1 MTNLNW
7 QPSEYEWVEQVRQ
20 LLLDLAR
27 SCLGDVPKLPMH
39 LAQKAR
45 PTAEQATRL
54 LESARDRGLGEPQWQ
69 QMQEL
74 AWVADVRQLFL
85 ELAQVYLSD
94 LPRLPENLSARSL
107 SLSERAQ
114 RLLDH
119 PTAEDFHPQA
129 TPPDLGQAERPTE
142 TRASESMTETE
153 TPGALLRRL
162 KQSLRHQRKTSSKA
176 DSAEWQQLFNLL
188 DLAESLYQRLKE

>member
-69 QMQEL
+69 QIQEL

-129 TPPDLGQAERPTE
+129 TPPGPDKTGTGAAATTVEME
-142 TRASESMTETE
+142 N
-153 TPGALLRRL
+153 PGELLRHL
-162 KQSLRHQRKTSSKA
+162 KQSLRQQRNTSSKA
-176 DSAEWQQLFNLL
+176 DAAEWQQLLNLL
-188 DLAESLYQRLKE
+188 DLAESLYHRLKE

>member
-54 LESARDRGLGEPQWQ
+54 LESARDRGLAEPQWQ
-69 QMQEL
+69 QIQEL
-74 AWVADVRQLFL
+74 AWVADVRKLFL

-94 LPRLPENLSARSL
+94 LPRLPDNLSARSL

-129 TPPDLGQAERPTE
+129 TPPGPGK
-142 TRASESMTETE
+142 TRTGTARSMTEN
-153 TPGALLRRL
+153 PGELLRHL
-162 KQSLRHQRKTSSKA
+162 KESLQQHRNASSKA

-188 DLAESLYQRLKE
+188 DLVESLYQRLKE

>member
-69 QMQEL
+69 QIQEL

-129 TPPDLGQAERPTE
+129 TPPGPGQTERQTE
-142 TRASESMTETE
+142 TGAAGSMAETE
-153 TPGALLRRL
+153 TPGALLRQL
-162 KQSLRHQRKTSSKA
+162 KQALRHQRKTSSKA
-176 DSAEWQQLFNLL
+176 DSAEWQQLLNLL
-188 DLAESLYQRLKE
+188 DLAESLYHRLKE

>member
-69 QMQEL
+69 QIQEL

-129 TPPDLGQAERPTE
+129 TPPGLGQAESPTE
-142 TRASESMTETE
+142 TQASESMTETE

-162 KQSLRHQRKTSSKA
+162 KQSLRHQRQTSSKA
-176 DSAEWQQLFNLL
+176 DSAEWQQLLNLL

>member
-45 PTAEQATRL
+45 PTAEHATRL
-54 LESARDRGLGEPQWQ
+54 LESARDRGLAEPQWQ
-69 QMQEL
+69 QIQEL
-74 AWVADVRQLFL
+74 AWVADVRKLFL

-129 TPPDLGQAERPTE
+129 TPPGPGKTGTGA
-142 TRASESMTETE
+142 AESMTETE
-153 TPGALLRRL
+153 TPGALLRQL
-162 KQSLRHQRKTSSKA
+162 KQSLRHHRKTSSKA